1 MRAFLVLTSL
11 AALIGSG
18 CERPENVGVNSE
30 ADPAASPSVVAI
42 PEEFQSAAVQTPV
55 PVLPSTP
62 RILFAVKSFQV
73 KTESGIQGIMAGETV
88 NVIREE
94 RDAIVVQYGDFEF
107 ARPKSFFSATFVGES
122 SNLPQQAHLTTNTDR
137 EDLIE
142 LTARVPAREPSLPG
156 ENFQEMPARVPRLS
170 AAEKKMA
177 ELTDSIRALNANI
190 RSAQESA
197 EHFGKVPT
205 RNEKRAID
213 QMKSDRDELSRRLTT
228 LGKP

>member
-1 MRAFLVLTSL
+1 MHAFLVLTIL
-11 AALIGSG
+11 AALLGIG
-18 CERPENVGVNSE
+18 CERAGNPGAALE
-30 ADPAASPSVVAI
+30 ADPATSTSVVAI
-42 PEEFQSAAVQTPV
+42 PEEFQSSAAQTPA
-55 PVLPSTP
+55 PELPATP

-88 NVIREE
+88 NVIREVK
-94 RDAIVVQYGDFEF
+94 DAIVVQYGDVEF

-122 SNLPQQAHLTTNTDR
+122 SSTPRQGHRAMNQEGVDA
-137 EDLIE
+137 IE
-142 LTARVPAREPSLPG
+142 LTARVPAREPGLPG
-156 ENFQEMPARVPRLS
+156 ENLPEMPARVPRLS
-170 AAEKKMA
+170 SAEKKLA

-190 RSAQESA
+190 RTAQENA

-205 RNEKRAID
+205 RTEKRAID